1 MRMFLEGAKRGQ
13 TLSAGS
19 FVDVY
24 TTLVA
29 METVCEEI
37 FDVIVKDD
45 DDVEALQKAT
55 ISLRECRDEKIQ
67 AMKKEIE
74 RCINV
79 DVATGAIRNDASE
92 HLAQIRANLSSTSK
106 SLRKTLNDIANDMA
120 QKKFAERSQIV
131 TRLGRECIPMK
142 VGSAGQLKG
151 IVLATSDSGATV
163 FKDPEAVIAMN
174 TSLN

>member
-1 MRMFLEGAKRGQ
+1 MRMFLEGKRGQ
-13 TLSAGS
+13 TSWRRS

-67 AMKKEIE
+67 GDEE
-74 RCINV
+74 R
-79 DVATGAIRNDASE
+79 D
-92 HLAQIRANLSSTSK
+92 
-106 SLRKTLNDIANDMA
+106 
-120 QKKFAERSQIV
+120 
-131 TRLGRECIPMK
+131 
-142 VGSAGQLKG
+142 
-151 IVLATSDSGATV
+151 
-163 FKDPEAVIAMN
+163 
-174 TSLN
+174 